1 MAIRVPRQTARRLNT
16 AGFWTSL
23 THPKSSIHRIDVLK
37 EQLRRHLA
45 QITPETDLARW
56 FDPLDLLPLPDS
68 LEIVVE
74 FPHAYFG
81 QWFDAQVKDLFEKQ
95 VSLYLGPGYVLRYRN
110 RESSAAL
117 SQPAPPAFSAAS
129 LDFPFGHEFTF
140 EQFFTNQKNLFPLA
154 SAREVAKSREVK
166 FNPLVIQGEPGTGKT
181 HLLRCMANEL
191 SKQLDK
197 NFIFLGTLDDLAEL
211 YEAGPQDSPI
221 AVRTHLTGYNSFFLD
236 DLHRLGDY
244 PNLAREVVI
253 LFNSFLDA
261 KRQMAFSTAAPLA
274 SCEGIPHDLKTR
286 LDGGLMVQLSRPD
299 LDVRLKYVQEHCQRK
314 KIPLSKSQM
323 LILAQRHHDFRGLH
337 GLLVKFQAFRELLKR
352 DISEA
357 IFENIMGRSQ
367 DEQTAKTSPSVIL
380 EQVSRRLNVDVKAI
394 LGSKRT
400 KDIVLARQVAMLL
413 CREELGLSFP
423 ALGKLFGG
431 KDHSTVLHAVNK
443 IKKLQQDSN
452 DTKEL
457 VTSLRKSCRLG
468 GA

>member
-1 MAIRVPRQTARRLNT
+1 M
-16 AGFWTSL
+16 
-23 THPKSSIHRIDVLK
+23 LK

-45 QITPETDLARW
+45 QITPESDLARW
-56 FDPLDLLPLPDS
+56 FDPLDLHPLPDS

-81 QWFDAQVKDLFEKQ
+81 QWFDSQVKDHFEKQ

-110 RESSAAL
+110 REGATAGAQP
-117 SQPAPPAFSAAS
+117 SQPAFSAAS
-129 LDFPFGHEFTF
+129 IDFPFGHEFTF

-166 FNPLVIQGEPGTGKT
+166 FNPLVIQGDPGTGKT
-181 HLLRCMANEL
+181 HLLRCMANEI

-221 AVRTHLTGYNSFFLD
+221 AVRTHLTGYSCFFLD

-244 PNLAREVVI
+244 PNMAREVLI
-253 LFNSFLDA
+253 LFNAFLDS
-261 KRQMAFSTAAPLA
+261 KRQMAFSTAVPLA
-274 SCEGIPHDLKTR
+274 SCEGIPLDLKTR
-286 LDGGLMVQLSRPD
+286 LDGGLMVQLSKPD
-299 LDVRLKYVQEHCQRK
+299 LDVRLKYVQDHCQRK
-314 KIPLSKSQM
+314 KIALSKSQM
-323 LILAQRHHDFRGLH
+323 LTLAQRHHDFRGLH
-337 GLLVKFQAFRELLKR
+337 GLMVKFQAFRELLKR

-357 IFENIMGRSQ
+357 IFENIMGRSL
-367 DEQTAKTSPSVIL
+367 DEQTARTTPTVIL
-380 EQVSRRLNVDVKAI
+380 EQVGRRFNLDAKTI

-413 CREELGLSFP
+413 CREELGLSYP

-431 KDHSTVLHAVNK
+431 KDHSTVLHAVKK

-452 DTKEL
+452 DTKDL
-457 VTSLRKSCRLG
+457 VHALRKSCRQG
-468 GA
+468 GS